1 MRLIQIQIQLS
12 LDGDQRAA
20 LDLHPMMT
28 VVSGLDSMA
37 RDQLIDVVRSLPSGQ
52 TGGLDGLVESH
63 GVLFDLSTETLE
75 LFALQSDVDSVVR
88 RSDLPGALLDAG
100 PATRISTEQFL
111 ADTPPGVYPELDAA
125 RRRQRSARETLSI
138 LREATDRARR
148 EHTEA
153 ASAARQAAA
162 ALDDA
167 TASSSLPTDATE
179 AVDNDAPALL
189 DRAELDARHESL
201 TVELARVDQGL
212 AELSGLD
219 IRPIEVL
226 LEAIRDPA
234 PVEMVPSDRAA
245 QLADQF
251 VALQQ
256 QVDALESRL
265 EAQGRG
271 TATALAQLEAA
282 RADLAGAE
290 RAMRKPSLSPDD
302 VIELEAAHGAV
313 LEAES
318 GMSGLRRRG
327 GQKRFDDAAA
337 AERAI
342 LDRVG
347 FPTWSAY
354 VMGAGL
360 LSIDPVAEQRLDLAR
375 HQLDAAEG
383 HWAEVAKDVEA
394 DPEHSGLLDQLE
406 AAYLEAFDLL
416 GGDDE
421 QNDLEQAL
429 RAFKEPKREVTTEE
443 LVEALAYQ
451 LALVGLDLGTSE
463 PGIDRTLMAADAFL
477 AEVRSISDRVGELE
491 HARDQL
497 SADLADNRRSIERL
511 DAAAASEATIDITDS
526 ALAAESS
533 VPVDIVSLQADRD
546 RADEDE
552 RDYAD
557 QLEARL
563 ALVDASTRVE
573 AVASSRLIRIASE
586 LAAAVAAG
594 GPTSADSPR
603 PASDPAFDVGPDE
616 LDDGPEGIEFY
627 LLSRLAALRAASFAG
642 SVPIVLDDALA
653 DLAPSVVT
661 ALLNKLEPMTGSVQI
676 IYLSDDP
683 TVLEWTST
691 VGVNRAAVVSAR
703 GQLV

>member
-12 LDGDQRAA
+12 VDGDQRSA

-37 RDQLIDVVRSLPSGQ
+37 RDQLIDVVRSLPSGRM
-52 TGGLDGLVESH
+52 GGLGGLVESH
-63 GVLFDLSTETLE
+63 GVLFDLSIETLE
-75 LFALQSDVDSVVR
+75 LFALQSDVDPVVR
-88 RSDLPGALLDAG
+88 RSDLPGALLDIG
-100 PATRISTEQFL
+100 PAARITTEQFL
-111 ADTPPGVYPELDAA
+111 ADTAAGAYPELDAA

-162 ALDDA
+162 ALEAA
-167 TASSSLPTDATE
+167 TASPAAPTDAAD
-179 AVDNDAPALL
+179 AVDNNAPAPL

-201 TVELARVDQGL
+201 TTELARIDQGL

-251 VALQQ
+251 VVLQQ
-256 QVDALESRL
+256 QVDALERRL

-271 TATALAQLEAA
+271 TATALAQLETA

-360 LSIDPVAEQRLDLAR
+360 LSIDPMAEQRLDQAR
-375 HQLDAAEG
+375 QQLDAAEG

-406 AAYLEAFDLL
+406 AVYLEAFDLL

-421 QNDLEQAL
+421 QNDMEKAL

-443 LVEALAYQ
+443 LVDALAYQ

-477 AEVRSISDRVGELE
+477 AEMRSISDRVGELGHE
-491 HARDQL
+491 RDQL

-511 DAAAASEATIDITDS
+511 DAAAASDATIDITDS
-526 ALAAESS
+526 ALAAEPSE
-533 VPVDIVSLQADRD
+533 PVDIASLQADCD

-586 LAAAVAAG
+586 LAAVVAAG

-603 PASDPAFDVGPDE
+603 PASDPAFEVGPDE

-627 LLSRLAALRAASFAG
+627 LLSRLAALRSVSFAG

-653 DLAPSVVT
+653 DLSPSIVT
-661 ALLNKLEPMTGSVQI
+661 ALLNKLEPMAESVQI

-683 TVLEWTST
+683 TVLDWTAT

>member
-1 MRLIQIQIQLS
+1 MRLLQIQLS
-12 LDGDQRAA
+12 IDGAQRSA

-37 RDQLIDVVRSLPSGQ
+37 RDQLIDAVRSLPSGQ
-52 TGGLDGLVESH
+52 TGGLGGLVESH

-88 RSDLPGALLDAG
+88 RSDLPGALIDAG
-100 PATRISTEQFL
+100 PAARITTEQFL
-111 ADTPPGVYPELDAA
+111 ADTAAGAYPELDAA

-162 ALDDA
+162 ALEAA
-167 TASSSLPTDATE
+167 TASPSPSIDATG
-179 AVDNDAPALL
+179 AVDHDAPAPL

-201 TVELARVDQGL
+201 TNELARVDQGL

-256 QVDALESRL
+256 QVDALEQRL

-271 TATALAQLEAA
+271 TATALAQLETA
-282 RADLAGAE
+282 RANLAGAE

-337 AERAI
+337 AEQAI

-360 LSIDPVAEQRLDLAR
+360 LSIDPMAEQRLDQAR
-375 HQLDAAEG
+375 QQLDAAEG

-406 AAYLEAFDLL
+406 AVYLEAFDVL

-443 LVEALAYQ
+443 LIDALAYQ

-491 HARDQL
+491 HERDQL

-511 DAAAASEATIDITDS
+511 EATEATIDITDS

-533 VPVDIVSLQADRD
+533 APVDIASLQADCD

-586 LAAAVAAG
+586 LAAIVAAG
-594 GPTSADSPR
+594 GPTTAASPR
-603 PASDPAFDVGPDE
+603 PASDPAFEVGPDE

-627 LLSRLAALRAASFAG
+627 LLSRLAAMRSASFAG

-653 DLAPSVVT
+653 DLAPSIIT
-661 ALLNKLEPMTGSVQI
+661 ILLNKLEPMAESVQI

-683 TVLEWTST
+683 TVLEWTAT